1 MADDSR
7 TAISWAV
14 CWRMAITDRTGAPIV
29 SVMAILQH
37 TAQEIA
43 VLASSD
49 ITRPKELD
57 GRTYAGFGY
66 PNEEPTLKSVIKA
79 DGGTGT
85 FKTVTLET
93 AAYDALYAKRAD
105 FVITFA
111 AWEGIEAKARGIELR
126 TFKFGDYGFPDFYQ
140 VVLAC
145 DSRWLASHRDLA
157 RAFVGATVRG
167 FELAADDPEKAAAL
181 LVAQN
186 PGVFDGNP
194 TLPLESQK
202 FLASGGYLRD
212 ENGAV
217 GRQTLTKWQGYS
229 GFLFDQ
235 GLLAGPDGKPLAKAP
250 DYQALFTNDFLP

>member
-1 MADDSR
+1 
-7 TAISWAV
+7 
-14 CWRMAITDRTGAPIV
+14 
-29 SVMAILQH
+29 MAILQH
-37 TAQEIA
+37 TAQDIA
-43 VLASSD
+43 VLASSG
-49 ITRPKELD
+49 ITRPRELD
-57 GRTYAGFGY
+57 GHIYAGFGG
-66 PNEEPTLKSVIKA
+66 PQEEPTLKSVIKA

-85 FKTVTLET
+85 FTTVTLDT

-111 AWEGIEAKARGIELR
+111 AWEGIEAKERGIDLR

-145 DSRWLASHRDLA
+145 DSRWLASHPDLA

-194 TLPLESQK
+194 ALPLESQK
-202 FLASGGYLRD
+202 FLAAGGYLRD

-217 GRQTLTKWQGYS
+217 GRQTLAKWQGYS

-235 GLLAGPDGKPLAKAP
+235 GLLAGPDGKPLPTAP